1 MATTSQLRQWW
12 APWEC
17 NTSRYTRVEF
27 PGVGR
32 VWSLWVAD
40 RSAPAWREF
49 AEVMADTGYLFRESA
64 GGTYNCRNISGS
76 SKRSLHA
83 YAIAIDLNPS
93 KNPYGAPLRHD
104 YPAAFISGID
114 SIRVGGARAF
124 TWGGRWSTPDA
135 MHWQL
140 DVPPSAFGNQP
151 PPGDDDMATT
161 EGIQR
166 SLNAGG
172 YRGANG
178 KPLTVD
184 GVWGSNTEYAFSAMV
199 ADASSQGG
207 PEPVFHTVVR
217 GDTLRSIAEQYD
229 TTTAA
234 LIALNPDLDD
244 PDVIRP
250 GQIIRV
256 R

>member
-1 MATTSQLRQWW
+1 
-12 APWEC
+12 
-17 NTSRYTRVEF
+17 VEF

-32 VWSLWVAD
+32 SWSLLVAD
-40 RSAPAWREF
+40 RSAPAWRQF

-76 SKRSLHA
+76 SKKSLHA
-83 YAIAIDLNPS
+83 YAIALDLNPS
-93 KNPYGAPLRHD
+93 ANPYGKPLRHD
-104 YPAAFISGID
+104 FPPAFIAGID
-114 SIRVGGARAF
+114 AIRVGGARAF

-151 PPGDDDMATT
+151 PPGDDEMATT

-166 SLNAGG
+166 ALNAAG

-178 KPLTVD
+178 KVLTVD
-184 GVWGSNTEYAFSAMV
+184 GIWGSNTEHAFTSMAN
-199 ADASSQGG
+199 DASSQEPAPG
-207 PEPVFHTVVR
+207 PEPVFHTVVK
-217 GDTLRSIAEQYD
+217 GDTLRDIATEYE
-229 TTTAA
+229 TTVAA
-234 LIALNPDLDD
+234 ILELNPNITD

-250 GQIIRV
+250 GQVIRV